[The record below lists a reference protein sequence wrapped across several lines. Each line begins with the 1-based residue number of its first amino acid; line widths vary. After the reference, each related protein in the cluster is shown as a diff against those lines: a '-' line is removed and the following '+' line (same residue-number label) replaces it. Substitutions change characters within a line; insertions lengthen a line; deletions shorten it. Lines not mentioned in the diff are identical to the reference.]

1 MARATVCAAACVMS
15 SLRDNEQSDL
25 RFRALRA
32 LASEPELTQ
41 RQLADR
47 LGVSLGRVN
56 YCLHALVEKGFVKF
70 TNFRAAEDKRRYLY
84 LLTPEGMSEKLA
96 LTGRFLAR
104 KIQEHDALTAEIAAL
119 HQETRQAE
127 ATPDKSAPHSTTPPP

>member
-1 MARATVCAAACVMS
+1 MVRATACAAACAMS
-15 SLRDNEQSDL
+15 SLRDKEQSDL

-32 LASEPELTQ
+32 LATEPELTQ

-96 LTGRFLAR
+96 LTGRFLAK

-119 HQETRQAE
+119 RLE
-127 ATPDKSAPHSTTPPP
+127 APLGESLREAKTTYSEAPRP

>member
-15 SLRDNEQSDL
+15 
-25 RFRALRA
+25 
-32 LASEPELTQ
+32 
-41 RQLADR
+41 
-47 LGVSLGRVN
+47 VN